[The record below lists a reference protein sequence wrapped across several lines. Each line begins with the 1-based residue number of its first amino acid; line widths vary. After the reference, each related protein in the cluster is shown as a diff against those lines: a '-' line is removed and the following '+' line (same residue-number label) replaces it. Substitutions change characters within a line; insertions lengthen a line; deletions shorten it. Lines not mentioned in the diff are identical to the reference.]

1 MHLHWSTMLVR
12 LYLQALMSVMLD
24 AQLSMPGAQEDIL
37 RCIYSISDNNSY
49 LLFNRDPVDRMIGY
63 LRHFFRPD
71 AAEPSASLAI
81 SGGLGGAR
89 LTHSHERQY
98 HYVLQSLTLWREIS
112 HEVRC
117 FPAFAPSFPARW
129 YLRCS
134 ERPAEPHDPARD
146 QP

>member
-1 MHLHWSTMLVR
+1 M
-12 LYLQALMSVMLD
+12 
-24 AQLSMPGAQEDIL
+24 QEDIL

-49 LLFNRDPVDRMIGY
+49 LLFNRDPVDRMIAY
-63 LRHFFRPD
+63 LSHFFRPD
-71 AAEPSASLAI
+71 AAEPGASLAI

-112 HEVRC
+112 HEVCGSPCVLPGVSVACRHTWC
-117 FPAFAPSFPARW
+117 PIPLAS
-129 YLRCS
+129 
-134 ERPAEPHDPARD
+134 AEPHALAWD